1 MSKKVIITAADTLF
15 FGSGRPFTMSED
27 SWTLGI
33 FPPFPETLFSFLRGC
48 FFLDNM
54 NEYNNAGEANDPTKG
69 LVLENFGIIMEDRQI
84 TEKLYPLPLDLV
96 KNINTDKP
104 EILILKKN
112 ELISNRKDLSCKLIS
127 DTNSTTRN
135 FGTSF
140 YLRETDFINYL
151 NENYK
156 DLNPFNLG
164 SSLTGEPKIGIR
176 RNRKN
181 QKDKALYRIN
191 LTRLKTEKYQI
202 KLWLQYDGIAIN
214 IDKNRLGGE
223 AKMVFLDKAEEE
235 SNLQTNFHCLK
246 GSLIRMYVATP
257 AIFKEGWKPPFTE
270 GLELLTAVVGKPHF
284 IGGFDAKLHQ
294 PKPTIKVVPAGS
306 VYYFKAKK
314 NMDLPLKIGVS
325 TKKGYGNVIYTIL
338 NLNNKL

>member
-1 MSKKVIITAADTLF
+1 MSKKIIITAADTLF

-33 FPPFPETLFSFLRGC
+33 FPPYPETLYSFLRGS
-48 FFLDNM
+48 FFLDQM
-54 NEYNNAGEANDPTKG
+54 DEYKKAGKDIDPTSG
-69 LVLENFGIIMEDRQI
+69 LVLENFGIIMEVGQI

-96 KNINTDKP
+96 KNINTEKS

-112 ELISNRKDLSCKLIS
+112 ELISNRMDLTCKLIS
-127 DTNSTTRN
+127 SAHSTTRN

-151 NENYK
+151 NEYYE
-156 DLNPFNLG
+156 DLTPFNLE
-164 SSLTGEPKIGIR
+164 SLLTGEPKIGIR

-191 LTRLKTEKYQI
+191 LTRLETEKSQI

-235 SNLQTNFHCLK
+235 SNLQTTFCCPE
-246 GSLIRMYVATP
+246 GSLVRMYVATP
-257 AIFKEGWKPPFTE
+257 AIFEEGWEPPSTD

-294 PKPTIKVVPAGS
+294 PKPTKKVVPAGS
-306 VYYFKAKK
+306 VYYFKAIKDI
-314 NMDLPLKIGVS
+314 DLPTKIGGD
-325 TKKGYGNVIYTIL
+325 TRKGYGNVIYTIL